1 MKPQPPRARAIAFA
15 IVFLAVWWP
24 AQFVSGE
31 TIGAPPHM
39 TPGEFALAPIQ
50 FTVFCTKKPERCA
63 STDDVRK
70 IAYDDESRHKIDAVN
85 RGVNRSIAP
94 FAHPP
99 DVPWQ
104 DDATIGDCN
113 EYALAKRSQL
123 LDLNFPASALLLA
136 VAVVPSGEAH
146 LVLVVATDQGD
157 FVLDSLR
164 QRVVRWDK
172 LPYRWI
178 RRSSPT
184 DPKLWQFILSPEGA
198 PPTAHFDDNELIV
211 GSVRGGR
218 GLDTE

>member
-1 MKPQPPRARAIAFA
+1 MRLRPLHAM
-15 IVFLAVWWP
+15 VFMAVWWH
-24 AQFVSGE
+24 AQLVLGE

-39 TPGEFALAPIQ
+39 TLGEFALAPIQ
-50 FTVFCTKKPERCA
+50 FTVFCLRRPERCA
-63 STDDVRK
+63 SSEDIQK
-70 IAYDDESRHKIDAVN
+70 ITYDDESRRKIDSVN

-94 FAHPP
+94 FAHAP

-113 EYALAKRSQL
+113 EFALAKRSQL
-123 LDLNFPASALLLA
+123 LDLKFPASALLLA

-146 LVLVVATDQGD
+146 LVLVVVTDQGD

-164 QRVVRWDK
+164 RDVVRWDK

-178 RRSSPT
+178 RRSSAK
-184 DPKLWQFILSPEGA
+184 DPRLWQFILSPEEF
-198 PPTAHFDDNELIV
+198 PPTAQFDDDGLTV

-218 GLDTE
+218 GLDSR